1 MTTPNKISIVTELYG
16 NRGLCWNAIDGF
28 QSFILIQKQ
37 SNLVIGDRVICNELI
52 SDDCTIQKILDQDNS
67 LKKMGSNGVTQ
78 NIANNVSNV
87 VIVLSSQPKPNLF
100 LLDKLILIAETNQC
114 KVNIVIN
121 KSDLDHVSL
130 KESLN
135 YYLDLGYPIS
145 VVSAKE
151 NINKNSLLD
160 ILKNESSILLGQ
172 SGVGKSTLINW
183 LLKEQTIKT
192 NTLSEKNRRGRHTT
206 TTTKVHIM
214 GDHTYLFDT
223 PGMENLYPDISN
235 KHHIQDG
242 FIEMLSTRND
252 CKYRDCLH
260 VNEPKC
266 SVKDSML
273 NSESSKRRHTHY
285 VKILESIS

>member
-1 MTTPNKISIVTELYG
+1 MKGANNISIVTELYG

-37 SNLVIGDRVICNELI
+37 SNLVIGDKVLCNELV
-52 SDDCTIQKILDQDNS
+52 SDDCTIEMKLDEDNS
-67 LKKMGSNGVTQ
+67 LKKMGSNGVIQ
-78 NIANNVSNV
+78 NIANNVTNAIV
-87 VIVLSSQPKPNLF
+87 VLSSEPKPNLF

-121 KSDLDHVSL
+121 KCDLDHASL
-130 KESLN
+130 KKSLN
-135 YYLDLGYPIS
+135 YYADLGYPIS
-145 VVSAKE
+145 IVSAKE
-151 NINKNSLLD
+151 DVNKEFLLD

-183 LLKEQTIKT
+183 LLQDDCIKT
-192 NTLSEKNRRGRHTT
+192 NTLSDKNQRGRHTT
-206 TTTKVHIM
+206 TTTKLHIIEV
-214 GDHTYLFDT
+214 DTYLFDT
-223 PGMENLYPDISN
+223 PGMENLYPNISN
-235 KHHIQDG
+235 KHHVQDG
-242 FIEMLSTRND
+242 FIEMLSSRNN

-273 NSESSKRRHTHY
+273 NSESSQIRHAHY

>member
-151 NINKNSLLD
+151 NINKDSLLD

-260 VNEPKC
+260 VNEPQC

>member
-1 MTTPNKISIVTELYG
+1 MTGASNISIVTELYG

-37 SNLVIGDRVICNELI
+37 SNLVIGDKVICNELI
-52 SDDCTIQKILDQDNS
+52 SDDCTIEMKLDEDNS
-67 LKKMGSNGVTQ
+67 LKKMGSNGVIQ
-78 NIANNVSNV
+78 NIANNVTNAV
-87 VIVLSSQPKPNLF
+87 VVLSSEPKPNLF

-121 KSDLDHVSL
+121 KCDLDQVSL
-130 KESLN
+130 KGSLN
-135 YYLDLGYPIS
+135 YYSDLGYPITI
-145 VVSAKE
+145 VSAKE
-151 NINKNSLLD
+151 DVNKEFLLD

-183 LLKEQTIKT
+183 LLKEETIKT

-206 TTTKVHIM
+206 TTTKLHVLNN
-214 GDHTYLFDT
+214 HTYLFDT
-223 PGMENLYPDISN
+223 PGMENIYPDISN
-235 KHHIQDG
+235 KHHVQEG
-242 FIEMLSTRND
+242 FIEMLSPRNN

-273 NSESSKRRHTHY
+273 NSESSQIRHTHY